1 MTEPPRLP
9 FLVRALRKVAA
20 YEAISFVLLMLG
32 AAMKRTSD
40 LDPQPVFG
48 ALHGTLFLLLV
59 ALVLLTW
66 RWHRWG
72 FLFTLL
78 VCTALSPGA
87 HFAVQ
92 ATVEQ
97 RSARHAARGPARR
110 TAADAP

>member
-1 MTEPPRLP
+1 MIEPPRLP
-9 FLVRALRKVAA
+9 FVVRALRKVAA
-20 YEAISFVLLMLG
+20 YEAISFVLLMIG

-40 LDPQPVFG
+40 LDPQPVLG

-59 ALVLLTW
+59 ALVVLSW

-72 FLFTLL
+72 VFFTLL
-78 VCTALSPGA
+78 VCTGFSPGA

-97 RSARHAARGPARR
+97 KAARHAS
-110 TAADAP
+110 